1 MAMVDM
7 SMKKEEMEKEG
18 SRLCLYLSN
27 EQTKA
32 LGLDKLPEVGAD
44 VPIKALAKVKRTMI
58 EDDGEGKE
66 HYLTLEIMQMEV
78 GRFSEGIKEAGSL
91 LYGASDSDA

>member
-1 MAMVDM
+1 MAMM
-7 SMKKEEMEKEG
+7 NMNIKQTEMEQNTG
-18 SRLCLYLSN
+18 LCLYLSS

-32 LGLDKLPEVGAD
+32 LGLDKLPEVGAE
-44 VPIKALAKVKRTMI
+44 VPIKALAKVKRTMV

-78 GRFSEGIKEAGSL
+78 GKFSGGMKEAGSL
-91 LYGASDSDA
+91 LYGASESYD